1 MSWKPAGAAPFPCV
15 DDRPLITRP
24 YCGLLCPHDLVEHFL
39 NKDNPLRRPSKVKLK
54 PKKVWSCWL
63 CQDTNVEGDE
73 KCKNCSRG
81 KAPAWLRLVEG
92 DYVAIGNFVK
102 IRYQKKVFYGLVTQI
117 DYREKQLEVY
127 SCEETQ
133 VISKPKVRRR
143 QSVINNV
150 TNEQNINS
158 EQTTGEDEEKKNE
171 GEDENEEPS
180 EQPAQGD
187 NEKTTKWGNPT
198 RRILSHSDVAKGN
211 LSLIW
216 SSTCN
221 PEEDSEERDLALMF
235 CKYLLCG
242 NCGALT
248 NLTNG
253 EGVLDSESM
262 RADRAG
268 KLRHVLKELEE
279 VNKSIKYLERK
290 WREKKEGLE
299 QLNSVQAQ
307 REDLLI
313 ERTNIEKLLAPL
325 QLWCSTCTWE
335 WPKKRPFQIP

>member
-1 MSWKPAGAAPFPCV
+1 MSRILTRNKPQGKM
-15 DDRPLITRP
+15 RRKKTRERMKMKN
-24 YCGLLCPHDLVEHFL
+24 HR
-39 NKDNPLRRPSKVKLK
+39 NSRRKGIMK
-54 PKKVWSCWL
+54 
-63 CQDTNVEGDE
+63 
-73 KCKNCSRG
+73 
-81 KAPAWLRLVEG
+81 
-92 DYVAIGNFVK
+92 
-102 IRYQKKVFYGLVTQI
+102 
-117 DYREKQLEVY
+117 
-127 SCEETQ
+127 
-133 VISKPKVRRR
+133 
-143 QSVINNV
+143 
-150 TNEQNINS
+150 
-158 EQTTGEDEEKKNE
+158 
-171 GEDENEEPS
+171 
-180 EQPAQGD
+180 
-187 NEKTTKWGNPT
+187 KTTKWGNPT